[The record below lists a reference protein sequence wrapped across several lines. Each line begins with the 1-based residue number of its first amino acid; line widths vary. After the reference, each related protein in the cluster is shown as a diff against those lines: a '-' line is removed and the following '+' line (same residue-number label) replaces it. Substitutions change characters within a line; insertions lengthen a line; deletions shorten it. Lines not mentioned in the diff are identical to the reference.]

1 MDHIFNHKPE
11 YERRIA
17 KMKFATVT
25 AVLFS
30 AAALLQGA
38 ENLMQKPE
46 TVYEVF
52 PGQWNKSLLK
62 SEKFVIDPDL
72 DRATGKRKGMLAD
85 KKTFQKAV
93 CYNYHRTP
101 LELSFV
107 TIEIDLGKPFTL
119 GQIKVAA
126 TENNS
131 MYTPSKVVVSG
142 SADKVTFRELGSS
155 AEWTKDPKNKYVL
168 TASLSGEWK
177 DCRFLRIKV
186 FCEKSW
192 INITEIEVYDK

>member
-1 MDHIFNHKPE
+1 
-11 YERRIA
+11 
-17 KMKFATVT
+17 MKFATVT

-30 AAALLQGA
+30 CAALLQGA

-52 PGQWNKSLLK
+52 PGQWNKSIQK
-62 SEKFVIDPDL
+62 SKTLGNLIDADL
-72 DRATGKRKGMLAD
+72 DRATGKRKGLLAD

-101 LELSFV
+101 LEFSFV
-107 TIEIDLGKPFTL
+107 TIEIDLGKTFTL
-119 GQIKVAA
+119 GQIKVTAM
-126 TENNS
+126 ENNG

-155 AEWTKDPKNKYVL
+155 TEWPKDPKNKYIM
-168 TASLSGEWK
+168 TATLSGEWK

-192 INITEIEVYDK
+192 INVTEIEVYDK

>member
-1 MDHIFNHKPE
+1 
-11 YERRIA
+11 
-17 KMKFATVT
+17 MKFATVT

-52 PGQWNKSLLK
+52 PGQWNKSIQNSKTLGNL
-62 SEKFVIDPDL
+62 IDADL
-72 DRATGKRKGMLAD
+72 DRATGKRKGLLAD

-119 GQIKVAA
+119 GQIKVTAM
-126 TENNS
+126 ENNG
-131 MYTPSKVVVSG
+131 MYTPSKVEVSG
-142 SADKVTFRELGSS
+142 SADKVSFRELGSS
-155 AEWTKDPKNKYVL
+155 TEWPKDPKNKYIM
-168 TASLSGEWK
+168 TATLSGEWK

-192 INITEIEVYDK
+192 INVTEIEVYDK